1 MIKKEIQDREK
12 EKIMEEC
19 GRVEYV
25 LKSIKDTG
33 RNRCLATEILI
44 STRWKESRIEKK
56 KAKGRRWKS
65 QLLDICL
72 WMVKQIFLL
81 IFRVES
87 REDDLDNDDNMR
99 E

>member
-1 MIKKEIQDREK
+1 MNVIMIKKEIQDREK

-56 KAKGRRWKS
+56 KRK
-65 QLLDICL
+65 DED
-72 WMVKQIFLL
+72 
-81 IFRVES
+81 ES
-87 REDDLDNDDNMR
+87 RNC
-99 E
+99 